1 MLLLFG
7 SRTAYACCM
16 RRAQRAKCAY
26 GVAALL
32 LMAGFVPRAGSVPA
46 VQAQSPPP
54 LPPNVQP
61 QLSIL
66 LATPA
71 LGHSGDLFRLSGA
84 HLPPLTRL
92 SIMMACPN
100 WFFAARQRFG
110 NTWFSQLNK
119 GPRTDAAGQFIGYPV
134 RALALQHL
142 PQAGCHIY
150 AEFDNNPFGP
160 DVPASYDI
168 VSRKAHLSY
177 WDTHVRAE
185 IRTWPARVRPGLRE
199 HIAVHYWPGAQ
210 VVLSVSFPGTHLVSR
225 QTLTLDWSGSAVTHI
240 DVPAH
245 LSRAVDTRAFVHVQ
259 AHYAPNRASGTA
271 SSQFRVTR

>member
-1 MLLLFG
+1 LLLFG
-7 SRTAYACCM
+7 SRPAYAYSM

-26 GVAALL
+26 GMVALL
-32 LMAGFVPRAGSVPA
+32 LMAGVVPREGAVPV
-46 VQAQSPPP
+46 VQAQSGPPP
-54 LPPNVQP
+54 PPDVQP
-61 QLSIL
+61 PPSIL
-66 LATPA
+66 LATPS
-71 LGHSGDLFRLSGA
+71 LGHRGDLFRLSGA

-100 WFFAARQRFG
+100 WFFAARERYG
-110 NTWFSQLNK
+110 NTWFSGNQ

-142 PQAGCHIY
+142 SHAGCHIY

-168 VSRKAHLSY
+168 VSRKAHLGY

-185 IRTWPARVRPGLRE
+185 IRSWPAHVRPGLRE
-199 HIAVHYWPGAQ
+199 HIAVHYWPGAR
-210 VVLSVSFPGTHLVSR
+210 VVLSVSFPGTHLVSH
-225 QTLTLDWSGSAVTHI
+225 QTLTLDWSGSVVTHV

-245 LSRAVDTRAFVHVQ
+245 LPQALNMRALVHVE